1 MKNRNLLI
9 NIGLM
14 VGGTAIGVIAVLVI
28 LSASDIELGG
38 TRFIFTD
45 YNGDNFAHQQGLVR
59 PPATNRVLEDVTIF
73 RDEDGF
79 RRPAIA
85 ADSYPIIAIGDS
97 FTDGGQTPW
106 IDYLAG
112 ALNMPVR
119 NLGWRGFGPLEYVQ
133 IMRDYGD
140 DGHEW
145 ILIAFFEGNDLGN
158 IATSQE
164 ALKTREMLTSS
175 ATAVPPDAPAE
186 AFGIPTRDWYLYP
199 LSHPNLGDIAYL
211 SSYLW
216 WLNGDSETYAQ
227 SQNIRMLRE
236 SLLEIQAMAGDACLG
251 LVYIPSKEHVYFPY
265 ADPQGNRQYVLE
277 NGGQL
282 VINGAGWLD
291 IADGAVDYATWD
303 ANKDNLHGVVTD
315 MLADMDGWT
324 LIDLLPAFLD
334 MAGDGVQTYYPYDSH
349 WSDAGHRLAGET
361 VAGVVQGGCE

>member
-79 RRPAIA
+79 RRPAIT

-175 ATAVPPDAPAE
+175 ATAAPPDAPAE

-211 SSYLW
+211 SSYL
-216 WLNGDSETYAQ
+216 
-227 SQNIRMLRE
+227 
-236 SLLEIQAMAGDACLG
+236 
-251 LVYIPSKEHVYFPY
+251 
-265 ADPQGNRQYVLE
+265 
-277 NGGQL
+277 
-282 VINGAGWLD
+282 
-291 IADGAVDYATWD
+291 
-303 ANKDNLHGVVTD
+303 
-315 MLADMDGWT
+315 
-324 LIDLLPAFLD
+324 
-334 MAGDGVQTYYPYDSH
+334 
-349 WSDAGHRLAGET
+349 
-361 VAGVVQGGCE
+361 